1 MQKVNYALVILV
13 LISVTGCKTIQS
25 LGDAFAGGGSEGP
38 DAAKAQVVAET
49 VQRSIPFL
57 PSPLR
62 EVVVAGV
69 AGLAAYGAARRK
81 KEGWKNA

>member
-1 MQKVNYALVILV
+1 MQKVNYALLSLSLILLV
-13 LISVTGCKTIQS
+13 GCSTIQS
-25 LGDAFAGGGSEGP
+25 LGDAFAGSEGQGLGT
-38 DAAKAQVVAET
+38 ATVVADT

-62 EVVVAGV
+62 EVVIASV

-81 KEGWKNA
+81 KGSWQS